1 MRWRIGS
8 TFSERKI
15 IMGKFEQSGFLNWG
29 QAVDGD
35 GTPLWKSSASPWQ
48 RVEATGRIHKM
59 RPAKAKAKAIAN
71 EASERAGLT

>member
-1 MRWRIGS
+1 MENWQYIFRTEDNYGEVRAVWV
-8 TFSERKI
+8 
-15 IMGKFEQSGFLNWG
+15 FLNWG

-35 GTPLWKSSASPWQ
+35 GKPLWKSSASPWQ

-59 RPAKAKAKAIAN
+59 RPAKAKATVK